1 MIIELSRVQF
11 DLRSSAQFQNQ
22 TNLQYKFILKSPV
35 QFRKKLHKRKTNYHL
50 IASIFLSFCCCC
62 NCLFITSNRTYPFWN
77 CKILI
82 KKMLVFS
89 LMVSLPIIFLQS
101 DWLLWT
107 CLEIWLVVFVFLVLF
122 SYKVGKEMQFRVL
135 HCREPI
141 RLQGSS
147 VISKWMW

>member
-22 TNLQYKFILKSPV
+22 TNLQYKFILKSQV

-50 IASIFLSFCCCC
+50 IASIFLSFCCCY
-62 NCLFITSNRTYPFWN
+62 NCLIITSNRTYPFWN

-101 DWLLWT
+101 DCLLWT
-107 CLEIWLVVFVFLVLF
+107 CLKIWLVVFVFF
-122 SYKVGKEMQFRVL
+122 
-135 HCREPI
+135 
-141 RLQGSS
+141 S
-147 VISKWMW
+147 VIFLLGGKRDAI